1 MLKKISQ
8 AFLILAITMSCKQ
21 DAVHQFKQEIKPNKT
36 YIKQLTNSTNS
47 VVNFIADQ
55 ETLDLIESN
64 GYKLPIKTEIIST
77 MNMDIITKNK
87 DEKGEFLAEKQYG
100 EINTSFTINGKTNIE
115 QKPYSGM
122 RILGKY
128 DSANRFLIDSIVGIK
143 LLPQMKYFHN
153 VIIENMQSK
162 IKFPQNGIKIG
173 DTIKNEMPLDIPVQ
187 GMPPVKALIKMQYV
201 FQAIK
206 GEKAIFKLIPKAQL
220 DTKWGQENTQ
230 LSGTGIGTSEFDLKE
245 NYLTSHSYE
254 LPLELTIIVNDEM
267 TAKIK
272 ITMKSEQSV
281 SIK

>member
-8 AFLILAITMSCKQ
+8 AFLILALTMSCKQ

-64 GYKLPIKTEIIST
+64 GYKLPIKTEIISK

-128 DSANRFLIDSIVGIK
+128 DSANKFFIDSIVGIQ

-187 GMPPVKALIKMQYV
+187 GMSPVKALIKMQYV

-206 GEKAIFKLIPKAQL
+206 GEKAIFKLISKAQL

-245 NYLTSHSYE
+245 NYLTSHSYV